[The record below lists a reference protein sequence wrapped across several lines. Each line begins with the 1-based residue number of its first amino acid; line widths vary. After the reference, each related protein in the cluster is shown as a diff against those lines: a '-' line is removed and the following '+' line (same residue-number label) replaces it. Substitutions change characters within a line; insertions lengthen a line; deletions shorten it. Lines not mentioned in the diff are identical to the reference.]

1 MQDLEAL
8 LERVRVLEETSSHD
22 AKEIAKSTEI
32 IRLLGYV
39 CTHLC
44 VCVCVHVCVE
54 IEREKAGGRERGRG
68 RGRERSDR
76 K

>member
-1 MQDLEAL
+1 
-8 LERVRVLEETSSHD
+8 VRVLEETSSHD

-54 IEREKAGGRERGRG
+54 IERESRREGERERE
-68 RGRERSDR
+68 REREI
-76 K
+76 